1 MDGLVATLAL
11 SAGAVLAL
19 LIATWL
25 VSLRLRDVSIVD
37 IAWGL
42 GFVVVA
48 WVAFFGGD
56 GDTGRRTLLA
66 ILVTIWGLRLAGY
79 IGARKLRHSGEDP
92 RYGAWREK
100 WGDRFWI
107 VSLVNVF
114 LLQAVLVWIVS
125 LPVQGASARDV
136 GLGWLDAVGVA
147 LWALGLFFEGVG
159 DAQMARFEADE
170 ANRGKVMDRGLWRLT
185 RHPNYFG
192 DFCVWWGHRAHRP
205 LLRRMVVAD
214 RPRGRHLAAHPRVG
228 QGPPRALDVAAS
240 GICRVHR
247 AHLRLL
253 PAASAGM
260 RRGRRLSGTPIT
272 SRATQARRRAADPRP
287 HRAIH

>member
-25 VSLRLRDVSIVD
+25 VSLALRDVSIVD

-42 GFVVVA
+42 GFVVIA
-48 WVAFFGGD
+48 WVAFVSGD
-56 GDTGRRTLLA
+56 GDAGRRTLLA

-79 IGARKLRHSGEDP
+79 IGARKLRHPGEDP

-125 LPVQGASARDV
+125 LPVQGASARDA
-136 GLGWLDAVGVA
+136 GLGWLDWVGVA
-147 LWALGLFFEGVG
+147 LWA
-159 DAQMARFEADE
+159 
-170 ANRGKVMDRGLWRLT
+170 RG
-185 RHPNYFG
+185 
-192 DFCVWWGHRAHRP
+192 A
-205 LLRRMVVAD
+205 LL
-214 RPRGRHLAAHPRVG
+214 
-228 QGPPRALDVAAS
+228 
-240 GICRVHR
+240 
-247 AHLRLL
+247 
-253 PAASAGM
+253 
-260 RRGRRLSGTPIT
+260 RGRR
-272 SRATQARRRAADPRP
+272 RRADGALQG
-287 HRAIH
+287 